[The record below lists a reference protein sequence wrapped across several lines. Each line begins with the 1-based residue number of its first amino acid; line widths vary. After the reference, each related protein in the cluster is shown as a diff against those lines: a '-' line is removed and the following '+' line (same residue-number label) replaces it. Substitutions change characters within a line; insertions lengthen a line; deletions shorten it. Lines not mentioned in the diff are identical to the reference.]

1 MQEFLGQLLHPSYG
15 TLKQSIVLS
24 VLIKGP
30 VAVFVKTSLSSTNS
44 STVITPVH
52 KNKGVNTS
60 RPNKGFGGAHWGG
73 EEQKCVLS
81 LPRRSL
87 FADSTKNMRKVGARG
102 QRALND
108 TAFLL
113 RPVITDPQ
121 NADPAP
127 SVNGFYVVTAWV
139 GGESGMLD
147 TEGLPPALGQQAH
160 SIGV

>member
-1 MQEFLGQLLHPSYG
+1 MHHVLTRALGEP
-15 TLKQSIVLS
+15 
-24 VLIKGP
+24 
-30 VAVFVKTSLSSTNS
+30 
-44 STVITPVH
+44 
-52 KNKGVNTS
+52 
-60 RPNKGFGGAHWGG
+60 HWGG
-73 EEQKCVLS
+73 KEQNCMLS
-81 LPRRSL
+81 LPCRPL
-87 FADSTKNMRKVGARG
+87 FADTTKSMRKAGAPG

-108 TAFLL
+108 TALLL